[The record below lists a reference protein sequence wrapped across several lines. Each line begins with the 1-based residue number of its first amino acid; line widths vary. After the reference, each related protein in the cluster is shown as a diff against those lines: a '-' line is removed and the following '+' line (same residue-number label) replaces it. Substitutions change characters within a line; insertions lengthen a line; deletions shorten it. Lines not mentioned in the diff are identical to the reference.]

1 MAFLFLES
9 LFSFYRFWC
18 FCIMQIKKIMT
29 FKLMKFKAV
38 YRGIYADIIV
48 YIFSHLHMALLAG
61 GNMVDIN

>member
-1 MAFLFLES
+1 
-9 LFSFYRFWC
+9 
-18 FCIMQIKKIMT
+18 MQIKKIMT